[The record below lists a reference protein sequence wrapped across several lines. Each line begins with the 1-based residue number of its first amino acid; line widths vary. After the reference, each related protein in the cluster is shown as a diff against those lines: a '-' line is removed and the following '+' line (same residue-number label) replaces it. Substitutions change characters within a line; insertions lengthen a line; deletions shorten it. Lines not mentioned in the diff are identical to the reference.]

1 MDTRSFILLLPKKS
15 KNILHTHLKQAPKK
29 TSHETKRKSSCK
41 TGAFSWKKP
50 DYFNLVSL

>member
-29 TSHETKRKSSCK
+29 NSHETKRKAPAKQELFLGRNRIISI
-41 TGAFSWKKP
+41 
-50 DYFNLVSL
+50 